1 MARVVV
7 VLSGPVS
14 AGKTTLAKRL
24 VDRYGAKHYK
34 TSELLEKL
42 SGGRIPRERTAM
54 QEFGERLDRSSGG
67 SWVAEDLVPE
77 INKLSAD
84 AIVVIDAVRIP
95 GQIEA
100 LRTGLPRQVVHIHL
114 KATERELERRYR
126 RRPKT
131 RFREKASYAEVLDN
145 ETERRVPELA
155 DDADVV
161 IDTES
166 NTQLDVQVRAATYL
180 GLQSCEPGGIVDVIV
195 GGQYGSE
202 GKGNIAF
209 AIGAEYQL
217 LCRVG
222 GPNAGHKVPLEDKPF
237 THRLLPSAT
246 MTSEAPILIGPGA
259 VLNLDVLFDEIR
271 DCRVEVGRLRI
282 DDNAMIIN
290 AKDLRAE
297 RDLVAAI
304 GSTGQG
310 VGAATA
316 RRITGRKTKTALA
329 RDVSEL
335 APFRA
340 SAYEVLN
347 EAYARGD
354 RVLLEGTQ
362 GTGLSL
368 YHGAYPHVTSR
379 DTTVAGC
386 LAEMGIA
393 PTRVRKVIMVCRT
406 YPIRVQSPSAEGK
419 SSGPMSLTTS
429 WAEISRRS
437 RIPLS
442 ELRRVEKGSVSN
454 KQRRVGEFDWELLQ
468 RAARINGATDI
479 ALTFVDYLDIRN
491 RDARRFDRLRSETI
505 YFIEEVERV
514 SGAPVSLIS
523 TRFDVRSVI
532 DRRSW

>member
-1 MARVVV
+1 
-7 VLSGPVS
+7 VS
-14 AGKTTLAKRL
+14 AGKTTLAKHL
-24 VDRYGAKHYK
+24 VASYGATHYK
-34 TSELLEKL
+34 TSELLEQR
-42 SGGRIPRERTAM
+42 SAGGIARERTAM
-54 QEFGERLDRSSGG
+54 QEFGEKLDRSTDGA
-67 SWVAEDLVPE
+67 WVAEDLVPE
-77 INKLSAD
+77 INKLTPD

-95 GQIEA
+95 EQIEA
-100 LRTGLPRQVVHIHL
+100 LRSGLPRQVVHIHL
-114 KATERELERRYR
+114 KATQGELERRYR
-126 RRPKT
+126 KRPKT
-131 RFREKASYAEVLDN
+131 RFQEKASYTEVLDN

-155 DDADVV
+155 ADADVV

-166 NTQLDVQVRAATYL
+166 NTELDVEVRAATYL
-180 GLQSCEPGGIVDVIV
+180 GLRSCEPGGVVDVII

-209 AIGAEYQL
+209 AIGAEYGL

-222 GPNAGHKVPLEDKPF
+222 GPNAGHKVPLEKPF

-271 DCRVEVGRLRI
+271 DCGVEMGRLMV

-290 AKDLRAE
+290 AKDKREE
-297 RDLVAAI
+297 RELVAAI

-316 RRITGRKTKTALA
+316 RRITGRKTSTALA
-329 RDVSEL
+329 RDVAEL

-347 EAYARGD
+347 GAYARGD

-386 LAEMGIA
+386 LAEMGVA
-393 PTRVRKVIMVCRT
+393 PARVRKVILVCRT
-406 YPIRVQSPSAEGK
+406 YPIRVQSPSAKGK

-429 WAEISRRS
+429 WTEISRRS
-437 RIPLS
+437 NIPLR
-442 ELRRVEKGSVSN
+442 ELRKVEKGSVSN

-468 RAARINGATDI
+468 RAARLNGATDI

-491 RDARRFDRLRSETI
+491 RDARRFDQLRPETI

-514 SGAPVSLIS
+514 AGAPVSLIS
-523 TRFDVRSVI
+523 TRFDIRSVI